1 MTPDA
6 PTKKQQAIW
15 DKGIA
20 LYDDFLDY
28 LSYLHD
34 PNARKMARTPRTNTL
49 ETFVATKNRMDLNRL
64 MLAEYRSND
73 PSPSVGATEKA
84 K

>member
-20 LYDDFLDY
+20 LYDDFLEY
-28 LSYLHD
+28 LSY
-34 PNARKMARTPRTNTL
+34 PNAREIVRTPRTITL
-49 ETFVATKNRMDLNRL
+49 ETFVATKNRRDVNML
-64 MLAEYRSND
+64 MLAEYLSND
-73 PSPSVGATEKA
+73 SSPFVGATE
-84 K
+84 

>member
-15 DKGIA
+15 DKGMA
-20 LYDDFLDY
+20 LYDDFLEY

-49 ETFVATKNRMDLNRL
+49 EAFVATKNQRDLNRL
-64 MLAEYRSND
+64 MLAEYLSND
-73 PSPSVGATEKA
+73 SNPFVGATK
-84 K
+84 